1 MRGLLDGF
9 RARTSF
15 SASGALPSR
24 RRPRSPRRIGVDLR
38 LRRAPL
44 DSTRAFSSPNLTPA
58 LEPTRGDRNRR
69 SRTARPSSAA
79 SPRASATRAGGRPRD
94 TATARGR
101 DDRDHGPVP
110 SGSRADMFI
119 GRYVETAGLGGRL
132 LRILNLGNYLFP
144 HLSLNTPPHAG
155 RAGGG
160 EGMWN
165 PFPCLLFA

>member
-1 MRGLLDGF
+1 MPAVHINNNNDTLLDNLF
-9 RARTSF
+9 
-15 SASGALPSR
+15 ALLSILP
-24 RRPRSPRRIGVDLR
+24 PGP
-38 LRRAPL
+38 
-44 DSTRAFSSPNLTPA
+44 
-58 LEPTRGDRNRR
+58 
-69 SRTARPSSAA
+69 
-79 SPRASATRAGGRPRD
+79 
-94 TATARGR
+94 
-101 DDRDHGPVP
+101 GPVP
-110 SGSRADMFI
+110 SGSRAEMFI

>member
-1 MRGLLDGF
+1 MAEAEAADFTEAVVEKADNHESGVWPI
-9 RARTSF
+9 
-15 SASGALPSR
+15 ASCR
-24 RRPRSPRRIGVDLR
+24 YRLR
-38 LRRAPL
+38 LG
-44 DSTRAFSSPNLTPA
+44 NGWYA
-58 LEPTRGDRNRR
+58 L
-69 SRTARPSSAA
+69 
-79 SPRASATRAGGRPRD
+79 
-94 TATARGR
+94 
-101 DDRDHGPVP
+101 GPVP

>member
-1 MRGLLDGF
+1 MAEAADFTEAVVEKADNHESGVWPI
-9 RARTSF
+9 
-15 SASGALPSR
+15 ASCR
-24 RRPRSPRRIGVDLR
+24 YRLR
-38 LRRAPL
+38 LGNGWYALVNESIVNGHRALVYAHIEDPL
-44 DSTRAFSSPNLTPA
+44 DTLQ
-58 LEPTRGDRNRR
+58 
-69 SRTARPSSAA
+69 
-79 SPRASATRAGGRPRD
+79 RASYSSYWWLPPD
-94 TATARGR
+94 
-101 DDRDHGPVP
+101 PVP